1 MANFN
6 KVVLI
11 GRLTRD
17 PETRAFAS
25 GGMVAKFGFAVTNRR
40 KNTQTGQWEDEPMF
54 IDVEVYNRGEFG
66 KLADMIR
73 DRCHKGSQIML
84 EGRLHLDQWDDKTT
98 GQKRS
103 KHKIVADNIQLLDPR
118 QDGGMRGGAGG
129 MGGDDEMGMDAP
141 PPRQNNYGGNR
152 NAGGPPPRGP
162 ARPPANT
169 GYSAGPDDDTDHG
182 GGDPGEIPF

>member
-17 PETRAFAS
+17 VETRAFSS

-40 KNTQTGQWEDEPMF
+40 KNAQTGQWEDEPMF
-54 IDVEVYNRGEFG
+54 IDVEVYNRGDFG
-66 KLADMIR
+66 KLADLVR
-73 DRCHKGSQIML
+73 DRCRKGSQIML
-84 EGRLHLDQWDDKTT
+84 EGRLHLDQWDDKTS

-118 QDGGMRGGAGG
+118 QDGPGGGRG
-129 MGGDDEMGMDAP
+129 MGGDPYGDEMDAP
-141 PPRQNNYGGNR
+141 PPARTNY
-152 NAGGPPPRGP
+152 PPRGQAP
-162 ARPPANT
+162 ARPPAH
-169 GYSAGPDDDTDHG
+169 SAPHDDDGPPDDNSSD
-182 GGDPGEIPF
+182 IPF

>member
-129 MGGDDEMGMDAP
+129 MGDDEMGMDAP

-152 NAGGPPPRGP
+152 SAGGPPPRGP